1 MGACEVG
8 PRLSQVNCS
17 GLARPARCQY
27 RYGLN
32 LFRRHFRPSRRDVVR
47 EAFTIRTCCACCA
60 SVTDTG
66 YEQHGYAHSA
76 CSN

>member
-1 MGACEVG
+1 MSVREVRL
-8 PRLSQVNCS
+8 RLSQVNRS

-27 RYGLN
+27 RNGLN

-47 EAFTIRTCCACCA
+47 EAFAIRTRCVCCT
-60 SVTDTG
+60 SVADTG

-76 CSN
+76 YGN